1 MRTKTYSHQVLT
13 ALNKVIELVAGHLGE
28 GLFEL
33 LGDGLVLLLLGH
45 ELVLQPVHLMIK
57 CIRIIIII
65 IIMSS
70 SSGLYWGKEI

>member
-1 MRTKTYSHQVLT
+1 M
-13 ALNKVIELVAGHLGE
+13 IELVSGHLGE

-33 LGDGLVLLLLGH
+33 LGDGLVLLLLGD

-65 IIMSS
+65 IMSL

>member
-13 ALNKVIELVAGHLGE
+13 ALNNMIELVSGHLGE

-33 LGDGLVLLLLGH
+33 LGDGLVLLLLGD

-65 IIMSS
+65 IMSL

>member
-13 ALNKVIELVAGHLGE
+13 ALNKMIELVSGHLGE

-65 IIMSS
+65 IMSL

>member
-1 MRTKTYSHQVLT
+1 M
-13 ALNKVIELVAGHLGE
+13 IELVSGHLGE

-57 CIRIIIII
+57 CIRIVIIII

-70 SSGLYWGKEI
+70 SSSLST

>member
-13 ALNKVIELVAGHLGE
+13 ALNNMIELVSGHLGE

-33 LGDGLVLLLLGH
+33 LGDGLVLLLLGD

-65 IIMSS
+65 IMSS

>member
-13 ALNKVIELVAGHLGE
+13 ALNNMIELVSGHLGE

-33 LGDGLVLLLLGH
+33 LGDGLVLLLLGD

-70 SSGLYWGKEI
+70 SSSRSTL